1 MFAATPVPLRSPER
15 RATTDLTL
23 FAIPSVIW
31 GTTWLAIK
39 FQLGSVAPELSVGWR
54 FALAAL
60 LLAGWCA
67 VRGVSLRFSAADHAR
82 LALLGVLLFGLNYV
96 LVYRSE
102 QHLTSGLVAVLFAL
116 LVFLNLLGAR
126 LFFGAAVPRV
136 VWAGAMLG
144 VGGVAL
150 LFWPELRA
158 VRGGGTQVVGIAQGL
173 LATVLAS
180 AGNLF
185 SQRLFS
191 RGIGVVPGSATAMG
205 YASLLVIGGCAAT
218 GVPFSFDPHP
228 AYVVSLLY
236 LALFGS
242 VAAFV
247 SFLTLVQRVGAG
259 RSGYTAAVIPVV
271 AMLASTLFE
280 GYRFSG
286 AGFAGLVLVLAGT
299 VLVLRARSRATS

>member
-1 MFAATPVPLRSPER
+1 
-15 RATTDLTL
+15 
-23 FAIPSVIW
+23 
-31 GTTWLAIK
+31 
-39 FQLGSVAPELSVGWR
+39 
-54 FALAAL
+54 
-60 LLAGWCA
+60 
-67 VRGVSLRFSAADHAR
+67 
-82 LALLGVLLFGLNYV
+82 
-96 LVYRSE
+96 
-102 QHLTSGLVAVLFAL
+102 
-116 LVFLNLLGAR
+116 
-126 LFFGAAVPRV
+126 
-136 VWAGAMLG
+136 
-144 VGGVAL
+144 
-150 LFWPELRA
+150 
-158 VRGGGTQVVGIAQGL
+158 
-173 LATVLAS
+173 
-180 AGNLF
+180 
-185 SQRLFS
+185 
-191 RGIGVVPGSATAMG
+191 MG